1 MSEGPRP
8 SAGLSLTAQ
17 HLLCHQPKM
26 MTWMMWVTLMKW
38 MTWVTLMTSMM
49 WVTLM
54 ISILKVH
61 LVLLVVLVEAE
72 LWATISIG
80 EMEILTIGEMKMPIP
95 ILQIGITQLVARSCY
110 LLIGTQAL
118 LQYDFH

>member
-8 SAGLSLTAQ
+8 SAGLSLTTQ

-26 MTWMMWVTLMKW
+26 MTWM
-38 MTWVTLMTSMM
+38 TWVTLMTWMT

-61 LVLLVVLVEAE
+61 LVLLVVLVKAE

-80 EMEILTIGEMKMPIP
+80 EMEILTIGEMKMPMP
-95 ILQIGITQLVARSCY
+95 ILQIGIAQPVARSCY

-118 LQYDFH
+118 LHI